1 VSKLAPGSA
10 VRVLRGGSDHVAQ
23 VTSPADGT
31 NLGIRTLEPGAYV
44 AADECGNEVAFIVD
58 APNELVVLEVDGS
71 RKGAA
76 VTVSGPGG
84 RVVDVVPPAEDLTGG
99 LAPSAQAP
107 VQAVDR
113 DAVENVDV
121 RPVGRKA
128 PRAPRP
134 SELAA
139 REAKAAGKKPA
150 KKRRNPLRRKK

>member
-1 VSKLAPGSA
+1 MSKLAPGSA

-71 RKGAA
+71 RKGAE

-99 LAPSAQAP
+99 QVEP
-107 VQAVDR
+107 VQTPVKALPR
-113 DAVENVDV
+113 EAVENVDV

>member
-1 VSKLAPGSA
+1 MSKLAPGSA

-31 NLGIRTLEPGAYV
+31 NLGIRTLDPGAYV

-121 RPVGRKA
+121 RPTGRKS

-134 SELAA
+134 SELK
-139 REAKAAGKKPA
+139 AKAAGKG

>member
-1 VSKLAPGSA
+1 MSKLAPGSA

-31 NLGIRTLEPGAYV
+31 NLGIRTLDPGAYV

-84 RVVDVVPPAEDLTGG
+84 R
-99 LAPSAQAP
+99 
-107 VQAVDR
+107 AV
-113 DAVENVDV
+113 AWWTWC
-121 RPVGRKA
+121 
-128 PRAPRP
+128 
-134 SELAA
+134 
-139 REAKAAGKKPA
+139 
-150 KKRRNPLRRKK
+150 RRRRI